1 MKSKL
6 LTSLLALYTIGY
18 PILVNATELNRTVG
32 QWDLNGNAQDSSGNN
47 LNGTAANVTSTT
59 DRFGQPNGGLLFGN
73 NVSSRVTIPYQPS
86 LNLGSN
92 FGVSMWFK
100 YNQGWSYSDESL
112 LYQYNT
118 NTGNGWALG
127 LNQDDGAF
135 GQGNYKLHFDILESF
150 TMSERAGSIS
160 DVYSSALSIQD
171 ITSWTKVS
179 VSILDGTM
187 SMYVNDV
194 LQNTLIYSRQVPS
207 INADI
212 IIGGS
217 INPGDPVTMVPVER
231 SFDQVVI
238 TAPEPSALSLL
249 AFGLGGWAIL
259 RRRRRS

>member
-1 MKSKL
+1 
-6 LTSLLALYTIGY
+6 
-18 PILVNATELNRTVG
+18 
-32 QWDLNGNAQDSSGNN
+32 
-47 LNGTAANVTSTT
+47 
-59 DRFGQPNGGLLFGN
+59 LLFGS

-112 LYQYNT
+112 IYQYNT
-118 NTGNGWALG
+118 ITGNGWALD
-127 LNQDDGAF
+127 LNQDDGEYGA
-135 GQGNYKLHFDILESF
+135 GKYKLHFDILNSF
-150 TMSERAGSIS
+150 TMSERAGSIFQI
-160 DVYSSALSIQD
+160 YSSALSVQD
-171 ITSWTKVS
+171 ITSWNKVS
-179 VSILDGTM
+179 VSMLDGVA

-194 LQNTLIYSRQVPS
+194 LQNTLSFSGQVPS

-238 TAPEPSALSLL
+238 TIPEPSALSLL
-249 AFGLGGWAIL
+249 ALGLGGLAIL
-259 RRRRRS
+259 RQRRS

>member
-1 MKSKL
+1 MKNKL
-6 LTSLLALYTIGY
+6 LTSLLALYTIGH

-47 LNGTAANVTSTT
+47 LNGTAANVTPTT
-59 DRFGQPNGGLLFGN
+59 DRFGQPNGAMLFGN
-73 NVSSRVTIPYQPS
+73 NVSSRVTIPYQSS

-112 LYQYNT
+112 IYQYNT
-118 NTGNGWALG
+118 ITGNGWALD
-127 LNQDDGAF
+127 LNQDDGEY
-135 GQGNYKLHFDILESF
+135 GEGKYKLHFDILDSF
-150 TMSERAGSIS
+150 TMSERAGSIFQI
-160 DVYSSALSIQD
+160 YSSALSVQD
-171 ITSWTKVS
+171 ITSWNKVS
-179 VSILDGTM
+179 VSMLNGVA

-194 LQNTLIYSRQVPS
+194 LQNTLSFSGQVPT

-238 TAPEPSALSLL
+238 TIPEPSSLSLL
-249 AFGLGGWAIL
+249 AVGLGGLAML
-259 RRRRRS
+259 RRRHS

>member
-1 MKSKL
+1 MKTKL

-47 LNGTAANVTSTT
+47 LNGTAANVTPAT
-59 DRFGQPNGGLLFGN
+59 DRFGQPNGALLFGN

-118 NTGNGWALG
+118 ITGNGWALD
-127 LNQDDGAF
+127 LNQDDGEY
-135 GQGNYKLHFDILESF
+135 GEGKYKLHFAILDSF
-150 TMSERAGSIS
+150 TMSERAGSIFQI
-160 DVYSSALSIQD
+160 YSSALSVQD
-171 ITSWTKVS
+171 ITSWNKVS
-179 VSILDGTM
+179 VSMLDGVA

-194 LQNTLIYSRQVPS
+194 LQNTLSFSGQVPS

-217 INPGDPVTMVPVER
+217 INPGDPVTMIPVER

-238 TAPEPSALSLL
+238 TIPEPSALSLL
-249 AFGLGGWAIL
+249 AIGLGGLAMM
-259 RRRRRS
+259 RRRRS

>member
-1 MKSKL
+1 MKTKL

-47 LNGTAANVTSTT
+47 LNGTAANVTPTT
-59 DRFGQPNGGLLFGN
+59 DRFGQPNGALLFGN

-118 NTGNGWALG
+118 ITGNGWALD
-127 LNQDDGAF
+127 LNQDDGEY
-135 GQGNYKLHFDILESF
+135 GEGKYKLHFAILDSF
-150 TMSERAGSIS
+150 TMSERAGSVLE
-160 DVYSSALSIQD
+160 VYSSALNIQD

-179 VSILDGTM
+179 ASILDGTM

-194 LQNTLIYSRQVPS
+194 LQNTLSYSGPVPT

-238 TAPEPSALSLL
+238 TVPEPSAVSLL
-249 AFGLGGWAIL
+249 AIGLGALAMMRRL
-259 RRRRRS
+259 RS

>member
-1 MKSKL
+1 MKTKL

-18 PILVNATELNRTVG
+18 PILVNATELNRIVG

-47 LNGTAANVTSTT
+47 LNGISANVTPAT
-59 DRFGQPNGGLLFGN
+59 DRFGQPNGALLFGS

-112 LYQYNT
+112 IYQYNT
-118 NTGNGWALG
+118 ITGNGWALD
-127 LNQDDGAF
+127 LNQDDGEYGA
-135 GQGNYKLHFDILESF
+135 GKYKLHFDILNSF
-150 TMSERAGSIS
+150 TMSERAGSIFHI
-160 DVYSSALSIQD
+160 YSSALSVQD
-171 ITSWTKVS
+171 ITSWNKVS
-179 VSILDGTM
+179 VSMLDGVA

-194 LQNTLIYSRQVPS
+194 LQNTLSFSGQVPS

-238 TAPEPSALSLL
+238 TIPEPSAVSLL
-249 AFGLGGWAIL
+249 AVGLGGLAMM
-259 RRRRRS
+259 RRRRA

>member
-1 MKSKL
+1 MKTKL
-6 LTSLLALYTIGY
+6 LTSLLALYTIGH
-18 PILVNATELNRTVG
+18 PIFVDATELNRTVG

-47 LNGTAANVTSTT
+47 LNGTAANVTPTT
-59 DRFGQPNGGLLFGN
+59 DRFGQPNGAMLFGN
-73 NVSSRVTIPYQPS
+73 NVSSRVTIPYQSS

-112 LYQYNT
+112 IYQYNT
-118 NTGNGWALG
+118 ITGNGWALD
-127 LNQDDGAF
+127 LNQDDGEY
-135 GQGNYKLHFDILESF
+135 GEGKYKLHFDILDSF
-150 TMSERAGSIS
+150 NMSERAGSIFQI
-160 DVYSSALSIQD
+160 YSSALSVQD
-171 ITSWTKVS
+171 ITSWNKVS
-179 VSILDGTM
+179 VSMLDGVA

-194 LQNTLIYSRQVPS
+194 LQNTLSFSGQVPT

-238 TAPEPSALSLL
+238 TVPEPSALSLL
-249 AFGLGGWAIL
+249 AVGLGGLAMM
-259 RRRRRS
+259 RRRRS